1 MPNNF
6 RIDGT
11 LYVSKSGHDSN
22 DGLTKDTPKK
32 SVLQQTGVQVIGS
45 GVYDF
50 LFNPGGS
57 TITLKGD
64 GKTIINSDITSGTNQ
79 AIAELYGI
87 TLYGAYGNRLNR
99 TYKADNCSFIGGG
112 APLQTGGINTYCIF
126 INFADS
132 LVQNQGVLGGQKYD
146 KCLFFDTTI
155 RPANHT
161 STSTVINCY
170 FDRLSFI
177 KYANI
182 INTLGIPRYSNI
194 NGVIQIGN
202 FKYAIK
208 DQLIGTPQDNEY
220 SADVFWLTEANLTA
234 NGYTGTIAGWDA
246 AVATCINRDPRFND
260 ASKMDFTLKADS
272 PHIGRASDGVSN
284 IGGTSYAQSF
294 YAGGSNPNIL
304 LLQPSAEIDTTS
316 NMTDWKLKPGEV
328 EGTIRAIVKVANT
341 DEVITKLP
349 YIGNFAFNSDD
360 TPGTPTNFNVS
371 DSKPSTNNYPDFV
384 LTTDAASDTLRVVIA
399 DHGYNEGI
407 WLKVDGQY
415 REVTSVTQ
423 NELIFTTAVRAIVG
437 AGVSVQVG
445 TESELASLNP
455 NRLNVLMR
463 SSKSID
469 VNSGNW
475 DNARTWDNDGLA
487 PSGQYLAQEWG
498 SQPLIDNLNQ
508 VGFGDD
514 NFDTNYGNPIQLKV
528 VDLLIF
534 LRNNYRS

>member
-6 RIDGT
+6 RLTGSR
-11 LYVSKSGHDSN
+11 YVSKAGHDSN
-22 DGLTKDTPKK
+22 DGISPGTPKR
-32 SVLQQTGVQVIGS
+32 SVPPT
-45 GVYDF
+45 
-50 LFNPGGS
+50 
-57 TITLKGD
+57 
-64 GKTIINSDITSGTNQ
+64 ITSGTTVVGAGTYSGQTFNHS
-79 AIAELYGI
+79 AISTIVCDG
-87 TLYGAYGNRLNR
+87 TVHFVSCVVGANRLEFAIIKDSIINVQGSAQAWTR
-99 TYKADNCSFIGGG
+99 CLLQDCTHNAGVVDYDNCILINYS
-112 APLQTGGINTYCIF
+112 QTVVLRILRDGIAISANLAITGVTANINKVANMYFDFASKCIVTTSAF
-126 INFADS
+126 SPSTFFNNN
-132 LVQNQGVLGGQKYD
+132 VQGVIVLGGV
-146 KCLFFDTTI
+146 
-155 RPANHT
+155 N
-161 STSTVINCY
+161 
-170 FDRLSFI
+170 
-177 KYANI
+177 
-182 INTLGIPRYSNI
+182 
-194 NGVIQIGN
+194 
-202 FKYAIK
+202 YAIK
-208 DQLIGTPQDNEY
+208 DQLIGSPQDNGY
-220 SADVFWLTEANLTA
+220 AADVFWLTEANLTA
-234 NGYTGTIAGWDA
+234 NGYTGTITGWDA

-316 NMTDWKLKPGEV
+316 NMMDWKLKPGEV

-349 YIGNFAFNSDD
+349 YIGNFAFNSDS
-360 TPGTPTNFNVS
+360 TPGTPTNFNVP
-371 DSKPSTNNYPDFV
+371 DSKPSTNNYPAFL
-384 LTTDAASDTLRVVIA
+384 LTTGVASDTLRVVIA
-399 DHGYNEGI
+399 DHGYNAGV

-437 AGVSVQVG
+437 TGVSVQVG

-463 SSKSID
+463 SSKSSD

-475 DNARTWDNDGLA
+475 DNAMTWDNDGLA